1 MKAIQYRSFGG
12 PEVLQV
18 IEMPK
23 PVPGRGEAL
32 VRVGAIGLN
41 FFEVLM
47 RQDRYAVTPGL
58 PMVPGVEVAG
68 IVEAQGEG
76 VKTPAVGTRVAV
88 PMFAFGRGAGGCA
101 EYVAIDADALVPI
114 PDGVSSEVATALMIQ
129 GLTALHL
136 VRQNNP
142 QGKTVLVT
150 AAAGGVGSLLIQLAR
165 GAGAKTV
172 IALAGG
178 SEKVA
183 FARSLGADLAIDY
196 QVADWQA
203 GLGRHLAGGSVET
216 IYDMVGGPFTK
227 SALCVLASGGE
238 LVFGA
243 MGRFQLE
250 ANDVEQ
256 MLSDNQ
262 SLRGFALLPLLKPS
276 GLKADL
282 GDLLRRVE
290 DGRLKVHLGGRFPL
304 EQAAEAH
311 GAMETRSTTG
321 KIVLVP

>member
-1 MKAIQYRSFGG
+1 MKAVEYRSFGG
-12 PEVLQV
+12 PEVLEL
-18 IEMPK
+18 IDMPK
-23 PVPGRGEAL
+23 PVPVHGEVL

-47 RQDRYAVTPGL
+47 RQDRYAATPDL
-58 PMVPGVEVAG
+58 PLVPGVEVAG
-68 IVEAQGEG
+68 IVEALGEG

-101 EYVAIDADALVPI
+101 EYVAIDADALAPI
-114 PDGVSSEVATALMIQ
+114 PDDVSLEVATALMIQ

-136 VRQNNP
+136 VRKSNP
-142 QGKTVLVT
+142 RGKTVLVT
-150 AAAGGVGSLLIQLAR
+150 AAAGGVGSLLVQLAKQ
-165 GAGAKTV
+165 AGAKTV

-183 FARSLGADLAIDY
+183 FARALGADLPIDY

-203 GLGRHLAGGSVET
+203 ALGQHLARGQVET

-227 SALCVLASGGE
+227 SALGVLAQGGE

-243 MGRFQLE
+243 MGRFELE
-250 ANDVEQ
+250 AADVEQ
-256 MLSDNQ
+256 MLTGNQ
-262 SLRGFALLPLLKPS
+262 SLRGFALLPLLTPS
-276 GLKADL
+276 SLTADL
-282 GDLLRRVE
+282 GDLFRRVG
-290 DGRLKVHLGGRFPL
+290 DGRLKVYVGGRFPL
-304 EQAAEAH
+304 TQAAEAH
-311 GAMETRSTTG
+311 RAMETRSTTG

>member
-1 MKAIQYRSFGG
+1 MKAIQYRSFGS
-12 PEVLQV
+12 PEVLEL
-18 IEMPK
+18 IDMPK
-23 PVPGRGEAL
+23 PVPAHGEVL

-47 RQDRYAVTPGL
+47 RQDRYAVKPGL

-76 VKTPAVGTRVAV
+76 LKTPAVGTRVAV

-114 PDGVSSEVATALMIQ
+114 PGDVSFEVATALMIQ

-136 VRQNNP
+136 VRQSNP

-165 GAGAKTV
+165 EAGAKTV

-178 SEKVA
+178 GEKVA
-183 FARSLGADLAIDY
+183 FTRSLGADLAIDY
-196 QVADWQA
+196 KAADWQSE
-203 GLGRHLAGGSVET
+203 LGQHLAGGSVET
-216 IYDMVGGPFTK
+216 IYDMVGGSFTK
-227 SALCVLASGGE
+227 SALGVLAQGGE

-243 MGRFQLE
+243 MGRFELE
-250 ANDVEQ
+250 AADVEQ
-256 MLSDNQ
+256 MLSGNQ
-262 SLRGFALLPLLKPS
+262 SLRGFALLPLLTPS
-276 GLKADL
+276 ALKTDL
-282 GDLLRRVE
+282 GDLFRRVE

-311 GAMETRSTTG
+311 RAMETRSTTG